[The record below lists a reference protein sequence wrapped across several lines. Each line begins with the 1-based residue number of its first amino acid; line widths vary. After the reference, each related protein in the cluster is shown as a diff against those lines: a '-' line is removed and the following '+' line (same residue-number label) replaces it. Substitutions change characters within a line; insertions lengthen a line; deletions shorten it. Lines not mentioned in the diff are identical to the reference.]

1 MKFRFKLQP
10 YRGAGLLLSWR
21 SPEGVRYVVLGK
33 RRINPHR
40 GSWSISGG
48 KCDSGDAD
56 YRATALREFREE
68 LTLSPEVTIRPE
80 DLQPV
85 FTRFF
90 GVFNWRTFAY
100 ELSGTVRPELGRG
113 RDNEFSELAWFPVD
127 NLPEPLHWGVRQAV
141 SRMR

>member
-1 MKFRFKLQP
+1 MKFRLKLKP

-21 SPEGVRYVVLGK
+21 SPEGVLYVALGK
-33 RRINPHR
+33 RRIKPQQ
-40 GSWSISGG
+40 GSWSIAGG
-48 KCDSGDAD
+48 KRDPGDAD
-56 YRATALREFREE
+56 YRATALREFKEE
-68 LTLSPEVTIRPE
+68 LSLIPGVTIRPE
-80 DLQPV
+80 NLKPV

-100 ELSGTVRPELGRG
+100 ELSGAVQPELGRG

-141 SRMR
+141 SRVR